1 MTPSPDAAP
10 TDGPPLAGIR
20 VIDFSRVLAGPYCT
34 AMLADLGADVI
45 KIEPPGGDDQRSMGV
60 IRAGESA
67 NFALINRSK
76 RSLAL
81 DMKTAE
87 GQSIARDLAMGADIV
102 VENFRPGV
110 AARLGIGAAALCA
123 ENPRLIYLSI
133 SGFGQSGPLADR
145 PSYDVVTQAMT
156 GLMSLTGDPD
166 GPPMLVGESIA
177 DVSAGVFAAFA
188 ATTALYQRAQSGR
201 GQYIDVAMFDCL
213 LSMMPTAMARY
224 LGEGR
229 VPTRH
234 GNRHALT
241 APFGAYRAADGHFM
255 LAVANNAL
263 FKRLAGAIGRQDWVD
278 NPDFASV
285 KARAAR
291 RDILAEGIEAWAS
304 SRKVEDV
311 VALLLDAGVPA
322 SPIWD
327 TGQAIDSDQ
336 AAHRGLF
343 TPVDH
348 PAFEGLRAPRQPAHF
363 SRATTLPPRP
373 APALGADGAEVLA
386 ELLDFAPERIADLRA
401 RGII

>member
-1 MTPSPDAAP
+1 MTPSSDAVPAAE
-10 TDGPPLAGIR
+10 PPLAGIR
-20 VIDFSRVLAGPYCT
+20 VVDFSRVLAGPYCT

-60 IRAGESA
+60 IREGESA

-76 RSLAL
+76 RSLVL
-81 DMKTAE
+81 DLKAPE
-87 GQSIARDLAMGADIV
+87 GQRIAGDLAAHADVV

-110 AARLGIGAAALCA
+110 AARLGIGAEALCA
-123 ENPRLIYLSI
+123 SNPRLVYVSI
-133 SGFGQSGPLADR
+133 SGFGQDGPLADR
-145 PSYDVVTQAMT
+145 PSYDVITQAMT
-156 GLMSLTGDPD
+156 GLMSLTGTAD

-177 DVSAGVFAAFA
+177 DVSAGIFAAFA
-188 ATTALYQRAQSGR
+188 TTTALYQRERTGH
-201 GQYIDVAMFDCL
+201 GQHIDVAMFDSL

-224 LGEGR
+224 LGEGK

-263 FKRLAGAIGRQDWVD
+263 FKRLALAIGRPDWAD
-278 NPDFASV
+278 SPDFGNV

-291 RDILAEGIEAWAS
+291 RDVLAEGIEAWAS
-304 SRKVEDV
+304 SRNVAEIVEQ
-311 VALLLDAGVPA
+311 LLDAGVPA

-327 TGQAIDSDQ
+327 AGQAIDSDQ

-343 TPVDH
+343 RPVAH

-363 SRATTLPPRP
+363 SGGTTLPPRP
-373 APALGADGAEVLA
+373 APALGADGDAILA
-386 ELLDFAPERIADLRA
+386 ELLDFPPERIADLRA